1 MAVTL
6 TERRMAL
13 DKYLRSIVKARCG
26 SENVYYQPPANL
38 RMKYPCICYE
48 RTNIRNQGADDGV
61 YRQTFHYNVTVIDTK
76 ADSEM
81 TAAVSLLAKASH
93 DRQFISD
100 NLYHD
105 VFSVWY

>member
-1 MAVTL
+1 MAVKL
-6 TERRMAL
+6 SDRRNEL
-13 DKYLRSIVKARCG
+13 DKYLRSIVKQRCG

-48 RTNIRNQGADDGV
+48 LAKIRNRDADGQV
-61 YRQTFHYNVTVIDTK
+61 YRQTFHYTVTVIDTK
-76 ADSEM
+76 PDSEM
-81 TAAVSLLAKASH
+81 TAAMSLLSKASH
-93 DRQFISD
+93 DRNFISD

>member
-1 MAVTL
+1 MAVKL
-6 TERRMAL
+6 SERRSEL
-13 DKYLRSIVKARCG
+13 DKYLRAIVKKRCG

-38 RMKYPCICYE
+38 QMKYPCIWYE
-48 RTNIRNQGADDGV
+48 LNKLRNLHANDQV
-61 YRQTFHYNVTVIDTK
+61 YRQTVHYTVTVIDTK
-76 ADSEM
+76 PDSEM
-81 TAAVSLLAKASH
+81 TAAMGELAKASH

>member
-1 MAVTL
+1 MAVKL
-6 TERRMAL
+6 SERRSGLDAL
-13 DKYLRSIVKARCG
+13 LRSIVKQRCG

-48 RTNIRNQGADDGV
+48 LAKIRNRDADNSV
-61 YRQTFHYNVTVIDTK
+61 YGQTFHYSVTVIDTK
-76 ADSEM
+76 PDSEM

-105 VFSVWY
+105 VFNVWY

>member
-1 MAVTL
+1 MAVKL
-6 TERRMAL
+6 AERRSGL
-13 DKYLRSIVKARCG
+13 DKYLRSIVKQRCG

-48 RTNIRNQGADDGV
+48 LSKIRSRDADDRV
-61 YRQTFHYNVTVIDTK
+61 YRQTFHYTVTVIDTK
-76 ADSEM
+76 PDSEM
-81 TAAVSLLAKASH
+81 TAAVSELSKASH
-93 DRQFISD
+93 DRHFISD